1 MKKKILLF
9 SLFLFLGTASCSLFG
24 ANATP
29 LSPTTTPA
37 PTTTPE
43 IFQPLPADQRA
54 LEAVRVYLAGKLGVD
69 PLAITPVDV
78 EPVQWPD
85 SCLGLA
91 GPDELCAQVVTD
103 GFRVRVRDGDAI
115 YEFHTDQSASQI
127 RQVH

>member
-9 SLFLFLGTASCSLFG
+9 SLFLFLGTASCSLLG
-24 ANATP
+24 ANTTP
-29 LSPTTTPA
+29 PA

-85 SCLGLA
+85 SCLGLS
-91 GPDELCAQVVTD
+91 GPDEMCAQVVTD